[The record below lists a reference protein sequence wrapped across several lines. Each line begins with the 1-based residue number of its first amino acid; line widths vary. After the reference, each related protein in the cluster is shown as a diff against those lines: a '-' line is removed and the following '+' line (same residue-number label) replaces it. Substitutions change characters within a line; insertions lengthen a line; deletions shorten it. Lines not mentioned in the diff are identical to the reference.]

1 MPKSTPVA
9 ETIADFRGEVK
20 DGLLFLSFIMPAR
33 TVAATKTPEGK
44 KGTEPQ
50 PWVGFKILKSCSGC
64 GGSLDSWKEIRLTD
78 QSGYTIY
85 KGRLYTYDNDLT
97 PGQDY
102 SYRVIPFTEADV
114 EGAGSNTFT
123 IKWQRT
129 PKPPKDVS
137 AKAGDGSIGL
147 SWTREEGIS
156 YNVYRF
162 SDNVYPL
169 EPVNPALITTG
180 SFTDYALENGK
191 RYKYEVRSVRVEG
204 TTRWEGEGAVAEAT
218 PEDRTPPAA
227 PVNLVGTRKDS
238 GVQLSW
244 ARNAE
249 KDLLGYNVFRSS
261 AGKTEKL
268 NKQPIAEPTFLD
280 ATPGAARYVSYY
292 VTAIDRSGNESA
304 PSREII
310 VVLKE

>member
-9 ETIADFRGEVK
+9 ETVVDFRGEVK
-20 DGLLFLSFIMPAR
+20 DGLLFLSFIMPSR

-50 PWVGFKILKSCSGC
+50 PWVGFRFLKNCPGC
-64 GGSLDSWKEIRLTD
+64 GGSLELWKEIRLTD
-78 QSGYTIY
+78 TSGYTIY
-85 KGRLYTYDNDLT
+85 KGRFYTYDNDLT

-102 SYRVIPFTEADV
+102 TYRVIPFTEAGV
-114 EGAGSNTFT
+114 QGAGSNTFL

-129 PKPPKDVS
+129 PKPPKDVT
-137 AKAGDGSIGL
+137 AKAGEGSIEL
-147 SWTREEGIS
+147 SWTKEEGIS
-156 YNVYRF
+156 YNIYRV

-180 SFTDYALENGK
+180 SFTDYGLENGK

-204 TTRWEGEGAVAEAT
+204 VTRWEGEGTTVEAT
-218 PEDRTPPAA
+218 TVDRTPPAV
-227 PVNLVGTRKDS
+227 PSGLVGTKKDN
-238 GVQLSW
+238 GVLLSW
-244 ARNAE
+244 TANAE
-249 KDLLGYNVFRSS
+249 KDLLGYNVFRSA

-268 NKQPIAEPTFLD
+268 NKEPLAEPSFFD
-280 ATPGAARYVSYY
+280 AAPGAARYVSYY
-292 VTAIDRSGNESA
+292 VTAIDKSGNESG

>member
-20 DGLLFLSFIMPAR
+20 DGLLFLSFIVPAR
-33 TVAATKTPEGK
+33 TAVQPKTPAGVSST
-44 KGTEPQ
+44 GPQ
-50 PWVGFKILKSCSGC
+50 SWVGFKILKSCSGC

-78 QSGYTIY
+78 KSGYTIH

-102 SYRVIPFTEADV
+102 TYRVIPFTEADV
-114 EGAGSNTFT
+114 EGAGSNMFA

-129 PKPPKDVS
+129 PKPPKEVS
-137 AKAGDGSIGL
+137 AKAGDGSIQF
-147 SWTREEGIS
+147 SWTKEEGIS

-169 EPVNPALITTG
+169 EAVNPALITTG
-180 SFTDYALENGK
+180 SFTDYGLENGK

-204 TTRWEGEGAVAEAT
+204 TMRWEGEGAAVEAT
-218 PEDRTPPAA
+218 PVDRTPPAA
-227 PVNLVGTRKDS
+227 PLDLVGTKKDG

-244 ARNAE
+244 AKNAE
-249 KDLLGYNVFRSS
+249 KDLLGYNVFRSTV
-261 AGKTEKL
+261 GKTEKL
-268 NKQPIAEPTFLD
+268 NKVPIAEPGFLD

-292 VTAIDRSGNESA
+292 VTAVDRAGNESN